1 MAKLNPTGLETI
13 TYGQQGWNAVVSA
26 NMQRL
31 NGWLGLLWPLVNAQ
45 GRVAGAVPVWN
56 ASASAWEASD
66 ALETLKA
73 EVESLKA
80 RVEALEPPQG
90 A

>member
-1 MAKLNPTGLETI
+1 MAKLTPTGLETI

-31 NGWLGLLWPLVNAQ
+31 NGWLGFLWPLIKSESHAS
-45 GRVAGAVPVWN
+45 GDVPVWN
-56 ASASAWEASD
+56 ASTSQWEASD

-80 RVEALEPPQG
+80 RVAALESSAG

>member
-1 MAKLNPTGLETI
+1 MAKLTPTGLETI

-31 NGWLGLLWPLVNAQ
+31 NGWLGLLWPLVGSESRAP
-45 GRVAGAVPVWN
+45 GDVPVWN
-56 ASASAWEASD
+56 ASASCWEASD
-66 ALETLKA
+66 AVETLKA

-80 RVEALEPPQG
+80 RVAALEPPAG